1 MNQEQKGVTSTTNTS
16 AAVAGQVQTT
26 PTASVS
32 PNSVTG
38 VVPTNVTPVAAPT
51 TATAQQ
57 SQEQML
63 AGSPGIVI
71 APVSNQPIDA
81 SSTDKGRVNQSSEV
95 ISNAS
100 TNTSAPLINPSVVK
114 PRVEVK
120 DEVTAPPPPVVDD
133 NPTVGVEQPKRKSH
147 KGLILLLFLLVVGMG
162 AYIYL
167 DYRGD
172 MERGECS
179 PLVASDNTL
188 RELDINSSIVKELYD
203 KVKTNIREDVA
214 YNTFDDKLK
223 LYLAFRQIP
232 HSDFYESNCNMFNE
246 SSMSNFTC
254 SSASNFTPLAFK
266 EETLEREVKKLFGES
281 VELPNQNIVL
291 GGSCL
296 GGYQYIADRGEY
308 VQGYC
313 GQVPTTTYEVDK
325 KLISAS
331 VQGDTI
337 TLREQ
342 VRYYSAQGID
352 TDQLQSG
359 VYVYTFKL
367 DNHYHYA
374 YINRTIEEA

>member
-16 AAVAGQVQTT
+16 VPVAGQVQTT

-32 PNSVTG
+32 S
-38 VVPTNVTPVAAPT
+38 NVTPVAAPI

-57 SQEQML
+57 PPEQML

-81 SSTDKGRVNQSSEV
+81 SSTDKGRVNQTSEM

-100 TNTSAPLINPSVVK
+100 VDTSAPLINPTVVK

-120 DEVTAPPPPVVDD
+120 DEVTASPPPVVEDT
-133 NPTVGVEQPKRKSH
+133 PPVVEQPKRKSH

-313 GQVPTTTYEVDK
+313 GQIPTTTYEVDK